1 MKYESESRE
10 MIDLYYAEDD
20 ETVAQAVKEYLE
32 QENFR
37 VTVFSMLAGMKQALR
52 SRQPDLVLLDWNM
65 PDGQG
70 SELCGWLR
78 A

>member
-1 MKYESESRE
+1 

-37 VTVFSMLAGMKQALR
+37 VTVFSMLAGMKREAVPYTRKRKQ
-52 SRQPDLVLLDWNM
+52 N
-65 PDGQG
+65 G
-70 SELCGWLR
+70 
-78 A
+78 

>member
-1 MKYESESRE
+1 MKYESESRK

-37 VTVFSMLAGMKQALR
+37 VTVFSMLAGMKQAF
-52 SRQPDLVLLDWNM
+52 
-65 PDGQG
+65 
-70 SELCGWLR
+70 
-78 A
+78 